1 MKLYSSKFAPNP
13 RKVLIYLKEKN
24 ISDIEIIDLDL
35 GKLEHKTPEYR
46 AIAPNSRVP
55 ALQLDDGTVIL
66 ETTAMCRYLEC
77 LYPEPNMFGE
87 SPIEI
92 ASIEMWY
99 SRVSFELMVPLMH
112 GFRHTHPH
120 MSAMENQNEEYG
132 LAQRKLGIKE
142 LENYDT
148 IIQSREFIAGDRFTY
163 ADLQMVTS
171 LQFLV
176 RLNKLNIEDYGNL
189 NEYIIQVKPSK
200 FFDINYCLLINS
212 NILRVCSPPF

>member
-1 MKLYSSKFAPNP
+1 MKLYSSKFAPSP

-24 ISDIEIIDLDL
+24 IPDIEIIDLDL
-35 GKLEHKTPEYR
+35 GKLEHKTPEYK

-99 SRVSFELMVPLMH
+99 SRVSFELMMPLMH

-120 MSAMENQNEEYG
+120 MSEMENQNEEYG

-176 RLNKLNIEDYGNL
+176 QLNKLSIEDYGNL
-189 NEYIIQVKPSK
+189 NEYIIQVSSRPS
-200 FFDINYCLLINS
+200 FLI
-212 NILRVCSPPF
+212 

>member
-46 AIAPNSRVP
+46 TIAPNSRVP

-120 MSAMENQNEEYG
+120 MSTMENQNEEYG

-176 RLNKLNIEDYGNL
+176 RLNKLDIEDYGNL
-189 NEYIIQVKPSK
+189 NEYIIQVSSRPS
-200 FFDINYCLLINS
+200 FLI
-212 NILRVCSPPF
+212 

>member
-1 MKLYSSKFAPNP
+1 MMKLYSSKFAPSP

-176 RLNKLNIEDYGNL
+176 QLNKLNIEDYGNL
-189 NEYIIQVKPSK
+189 NEYIIQVSSRPS
-200 FFDINYCLLINS
+200 FLI
-212 NILRVCSPPF
+212 

>member
-24 ISDIEIIDLDL
+24 ISDIKIIDLDL

-189 NEYIIQVKPSK
+189 NEYIIQVSSRPS
-200 FFDINYCLLINS
+200 FLI
-212 NILRVCSPPF
+212 

>member
-1 MKLYSSKFAPNP
+1 MMKLYSSKFAPSP

-24 ISDIEIIDLDL
+24 IPDIEIIDLDL

-55 ALQLDDGTVIL
+55 ALKLDDGTVIL

-99 SRVSFELMVPLMH
+99 SRVSFELMMPLMH

-120 MSAMENQNEEYG
+120 MSTMENQNEEYG

-148 IIQSREFIAGDRFTY
+148 IIQSRDFIAGDRFTY

-176 RLNKLNIEDYGNL
+176 RLNKLDIEDYGNL
-189 NEYIIQVKPSK
+189 NEYIIQVSSRPS
-200 FFDINYCLLINS
+200 FLI
-212 NILRVCSPPF
+212 

>member
-24 ISDIEIIDLDL
+24 ISDIEIINLDL

-189 NEYIIQVKPSK
+189 NEYIIQVSSRPS
-200 FFDINYCLLINS
+200 FLI
-212 NILRVCSPPF
+212 

>member
-99 SRVSFELMVPLMH
+99 SRVSFELMMPLMH

-148 IIQSREFIAGDRFTY
+148 IIQSRGFIAGDRFTY

-176 RLNKLNIEDYGNL
+176 RLNKLDIEDYGNL
-189 NEYIIQVKPSK
+189 NEYIIQVSSRPS
-200 FFDINYCLLINS
+200 FLI
-212 NILRVCSPPF
+212 

>member
-1 MKLYSSKFAPNP
+1 MKLYSSKFAPNQ

-24 ISDIEIIDLDL
+24 ISDIEIIDIDL
-35 GKLEHKTPEYR
+35 GKLEHKTPEYK

-55 ALQLDDGTVIL
+55 SLQLDDGTVIL

-99 SRVSFELMVPLMH
+99 SRVSFELMMPLMH

-189 NEYIIQVKPSK
+189 NEYIIQVSSRPS
-200 FFDINYCLLINS
+200 FLI
-212 NILRVCSPPF
+212 

>member
-1 MKLYSSKFAPNP
+1 MNIYSSKFAPNP
-13 RKVLIYLKEKN
+13 RKVLIYLKEKG
-24 ISDIEIIDLDL
+24 ITDIEIIDLDL
-35 GKLEHKTPEYR
+35 AKLEHKTPEYK

-77 LYPEPNMFGE
+77 LYPDPNMFGE
-87 SPIEI
+87 SPMEI

-99 SRVSFELMVPLMH
+99 SRVSFELMMPLMH

-120 MSAMENQNEEYG
+120 MSAMEEQNEAYG
-132 LAQRKLGIKE
+132 LAQRKLGVKQ
-142 LENYDT
+142 LNNYDK
-148 IIQSREFIAGDRFTY
+148 IMESREFIAGDRFTY

-176 RLNKLNIEDYGNL
+176 RLNKLNIEDYKNL
-189 NEYIIQVKPSK
+189 NDYILEVSSRPS
-200 FFDINYCLLINS
+200 FLI
-212 NILRVCSPPF
+212 

>member
-1 MKLYSSKFAPNP
+1 MRIYSSKFAPNP
-13 RKVLIYLKEKN
+13 RKVLIYLKEKG
-24 ISDIEIIDLDL
+24 ISDIEIINLDL
-35 GKLEHKTPEYR
+35 AKLEHKTPEYK

-87 SPIEI
+87 SPMEI

-99 SRVSFELMVPLMH
+99 SRVSFELMMPLMH

-120 MSAMENQNEEYG
+120 MSEMENQNQEFG
-132 LAQRKLGIKE
+132 LAQRKLAVKE
-142 LENYDT
+142 LKNYDK
-148 IIQSREFIAGDRFTY
+148 IIESREFIAGDRFTY

-176 RLNKLNIEDYGNL
+176 RLNKLDIEDYGNL
-189 NEYIIQVKPSK
+189 NDYIIQVSSRPS
-200 FFDINYCLLINS
+200 FLI
-212 NILRVCSPPF
+212 